1 MESTIYKDYGQ
12 IMRAIRTKPFV
23 LLTGASGTGKTRLVR
38 ELAYMS
44 CTEELQDKDGTEPGN
59 LCVIEVSPDWRDSR
73 GVLGLSG
80 DMSKFVITPFVRFL
94 IKAKTYPNVPFF
106 VCLDDMNFAQPELY
120 LAELLYVIDTRKYVK
135 SANAVKTATLID
147 GQYFKKFFRMNALCR
162 EGLSLPDNVIIVGT
176 VNLDEAGYK
185 FSRKVID
192 RAMTIEM
199 NGGRVC
205 DIFGK
210 SKRLRYRDEKDVVG
224 LEMFKSKY
232 VTADD
237 VVERCVR
244 MRPFRHLVTGDENNP
259 DTLSALLKQI
269 GECLDDTPYR
279 VSLRVMNDLVVY
291 LAVLLEDERSA
302 DVTEARFKQ
311 LMKTAV
317 DDIFRMKILPRYYI
331 HRKEPEKTDK
341 ASTKTYSDKI
351 SEPAAPYGFRSGD
364 CKGTSLHCSTPD
376 EHKGALLYSGIKN
389 DGTSGDEVLLIGYTR
404 NPLMVRIKRKYH
416 IRANVSGK
424 VYGMSPEYNKARY
437 LLLHDTHGERALYA
451 ILGNPRTVF
460 GSEIASLGL
469 NPNAFPTDQ
478 YLLYDIGEEVEIEG
492 FDIQRV
498 KFGEGVAFALP
509 HFRTLSNPNV

>member
-1 MESTIYKDYGQ
+1 M
-12 IMRAIRTKPFV
+12 
-23 LLTGASGTGKTRLVR
+23 
-38 ELAYMS
+38 
-44 CTEELQDKDGTEPGN
+44 
-59 LCVIEVSPDWRDSR
+59 
-73 GVLGLSG
+73 
-80 DMSKFVITPFVRFL
+80 
-94 IKAKTYPNVPFF
+94 
-106 VCLDDMNFAQPELY
+106 
-120 LAELLYVIDTRKYVK
+120 
-135 SANAVKTATLID
+135 
-147 GQYFKKFFRMNALCR
+147 
-162 EGLSLPDNVIIVGT
+162 
-176 VNLDEAGYK
+176 
-185 FSRKVID
+185 
-192 RAMTIEM
+192 
-199 NGGRVC
+199 C

-210 SKRLRYRDEKDVVG
+210 SERLRYRDEKDVVG

-244 MRPFRHLVTGDENNP
+244 MRPFRHLVTGEENYP

-279 VSLRVMNDLVVY
+279 VSQRVMNDLVVY

-311 LMKTAV
+311 LMKMAV

-341 ASTKTYSDKI
+341 ASTKSYSDKI
-351 SEPAAPYGFRSGD
+351 SEPEAPYG
-364 CKGTSLHCSTPD
+364 L
-376 EHKGALLYSGIKN
+376 KN
-389 DGTSGDEVLLIGYTR
+389 DDTSGDEVLLIGYTR

-424 VYGMSPEYNKARY
+424 VYGVSPEYNKARY
-437 LLLHDTHGERALYA
+437 LLLHDSHGERTLYA

-492 FDIQRV
+492 FDIQAV

>member
-1 MESTIYKDYGQ
+1 MESTIYKDHGQ

-23 LLTGASGTGKTRLVR
+23 LLAGASGTGKTRLVR

-44 CTEELQDKDGTEPGN
+44 CTKELQDKDGTEPGN

-94 IKAKTYPNVPFF
+94 IKAKTFPDVPFF

-120 LAELLYVIDTRKYVK
+120 LAELLDVIDTRKYVK
-135 SANAVKTATLID
+135 SANVVKTATLID
-147 GQYFKKFFRMNALCR
+147 GQCFKKFFRMNALCR
-162 EGLSLPDNVIIVGT
+162 EGLSLPDNVIIFGT

-199 NGGRVC
+199 NGGRMC

-210 SKRLRYRDEKDVVG
+210 SERLRYREEKDVVG
-224 LEMFKSKY
+224 LEMFKSRY

-244 MRPFRHLVTGDENNP
+244 LRPFRHLVTGEENNP
-259 DTLSALLKQI
+259 DTLSALLQQI
-269 GECLDDTPYR
+269 GECLDETPYR
-279 VSLRVMNDLVVY
+279 VSTRVMNDLVVY
-291 LAVLLEDERSA
+291 LAVLLEDEQNNE
-302 DVTEARFKQ
+302 VTEARFKQ

-331 HRKEPEKTDK
+331 RIKESEKTDE
-341 ASTKTYSDKI
+341 ASPKTYSDKI
-351 SEPAAPYGFRSGD
+351 SEPEAPYG
-364 CKGTSLHCSTPD
+364 L
-376 EHKGALLYSGIKN
+376 KN
-389 DGTSGDEVLLIGYTR
+389 EGTSGDEVLLIGYTR

-424 VYGMSPEYNKARY
+424 MYGMSTEYNKARY
-437 LLLHDTHGERALYA
+437 LLLHDTHDERALYA
-451 ILGNPRTVF
+451 ILGNPRIVF
-460 GSEIASLGL
+460 GTEIASLGL

-492 FDIQRV
+492 FDIQSV